1 MSLCREFELLLASDD
16 PEDRANVSRHALEC
30 AKCRAV
36 YDAQRRLSERIEAW
50 DATVQPPPE
59 LEARVRT
66 AVRRRVNSMPMSTSM
81 PMEAREGTRDA
92 VRPGERRRWM
102 ALAAALLLAVGL
114 GMWVGFRPSSGPTE
128 ARDLLVVSALAEARR
143 AEREHARAIAS
154 LEQAAERRL
163 ARAEDPAVPASEAAL
178 LLSYRDRIASL
189 ESTIE
194 EVREYLRDNPG
205 HAGARTVLLAA
216 YRDKTEILREILA
229 LGEPT

>member
-1 MSLCREFELLLASDD
+1 MSLCREFELLMASDD

-30 AKCRAV
+30 AECRAV

-50 DATVQPPPE
+50 DATVEPPPG

-66 AVRRRVNSMPMSTSM
+66 AVRRRVNAMSK
-81 PMEAREGTRDA
+81 PMEAREETRDA
-92 VRPGERRRWM
+92 GRPGERRRWM

-163 ARAEDPAVPASEAAL
+163 SRAEDPAVPAAEAAL